1 MPHGT
6 WEHCPG
12 SPFLFTYR
20 AITFYGSAFQRIRL
34 RKGFITSRDLC
45 RGLRQCPTTLQEQH
59 RHVLTLLEFGLFPF
73 RSPLLGESL
82 SVSFPPPTEM
92 FHFGGLASRLRR
104 QDDSL
109 LRESGFPI
117 RESRDHRLLAPPP
130 GLSQLATPF
139 IA

>member
-1 MPHGT
+1 MPRGT
-6 WEHCPG
+6 WGHCPG
-12 SPFLFTYR
+12 RSFPFAYR

-34 RKGFITSRDLC
+34 GKDFVTSRDGC
-45 RGLRQCPTTLQEQH
+45 RRLQQCPTTPQEQR
-59 RHVLTLLEFGLFPF
+59 RHALTLLGFGLFPF
-73 RSPLLGESL
+73 RSPLLGESH

-92 FHFGGLASRLRR
+92 FHFGGLASCLQG

-109 LRESGFPI
+109 LREPGFPI
-117 RESRDHRLLAPPP
+117 RESRDHGLLAPPP